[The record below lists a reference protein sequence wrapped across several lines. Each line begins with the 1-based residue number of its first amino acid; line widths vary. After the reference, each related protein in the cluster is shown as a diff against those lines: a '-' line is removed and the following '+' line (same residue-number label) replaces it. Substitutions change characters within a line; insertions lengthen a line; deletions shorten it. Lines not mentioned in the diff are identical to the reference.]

1 MVERQDLRVYAP
13 IPARSGSKGLPD
25 KNVAEVD
32 GHPLMAYSIAFG
44 RRLDIDRVI
53 VSTDADSY
61 RAIALRYGAECP
73 YLRGPRASGDE
84 AREEDILADLAE
96 NLPRCGIPLPDI
108 WIWLKPVNPFRSV
121 PPVLEAVKILR
132 DRGDIDSV
140 RLVSEADPRLHS
152 LTEHGFL
159 APYGGGWDPCVSKM
173 PRNKFPK
180 TYYPYNL
187 EVFRHEG
194 WVKRHAL
201 FMGDR
206 ILPIVQPRITGF
218 DIDDRDTLEICKAL
232 IEMRPRPDLVSRYIC
247 DPER

>member
-1 MVERQDLRVYAP
+1 MVERQDLRVYAL

-108 WIWLKPVNPFRSV
+108 WIW
-121 PPVLEAVKILR
+121 
-132 DRGDIDSV
+132 
-140 RLVSEADPRLHS
+140 
-152 LTEHGFL
+152 
-159 APYGGGWDPCVSKM
+159 
-173 PRNKFPK
+173 
-180 TYYPYNL
+180 
-187 EVFRHEG
+187 
-194 WVKRHAL
+194 
-201 FMGDR
+201 
-206 ILPIVQPRITGF
+206 
-218 DIDDRDTLEICKAL
+218 
-232 IEMRPRPDLVSRYIC
+232 
-247 DPER
+247 